1 MTHPPCPLGPELDLF
16 NQSMKGS
23 VWCEEFRQLINI
35 KLQAI
40 PHGEDV
46 GKQILVI
53 ESSFILYNIM
63 LNYAINYII
72 Q

>member
-1 MTHPPCPLGPELDLF
+1 MTHPPCPLGPELDLL

-23 VWCEEFRQLINI
+23 VWCEEFRQLINT

-46 GKQILVI
+46 G
-53 ESSFILYNIM
+53 E
-63 LNYAINYII
+63 
-72 Q
+72 

>member
-46 GKQILVI
+46 G
-53 ESSFILYNIM
+53 E
-63 LNYAINYII
+63 
-72 Q
+72 